1 MAITHASTLHGS
13 DAGGGDV
20 ALLCSGGIDSIVLA
34 ADLASGLGAGA
45 RLHPLY
51 VRSGLSWE
59 QGELEVVARA
69 LAALP
74 HRDSIRPLVTL
85 DVPIGDLYPPD
96 HWALTGQPPAYDT
109 PDEDVYLVGR
119 NVTLLAKAA
128 VHCALHGVT
137 RLCMAPLA
145 GNPFPDATPEFF
157 ATMGAALSLGLRAP
171 LRIDAPYRELSKV
184 DVIRRGHRLGVPF
197 ELTVSCMRPEQGR
210 HCGRCSKCRERHEAF
225 VEALGSDPTEY
236 GVMLRD

>member
-1 MAITHASTLHGS
+1 AAVGGEAVEQRRHAVVRPRVHRQALPVRGKEARERLVEIRLDLRAAQHALDEQTRALADHRHDDVGRQRPGVVGGEHGVGGIGKVLPRIDQRSIEVEDEVAITHASTLHGS

-128 VHCALHGVT
+128 VHCALH
-137 RLCMAPLA
+137 
-145 GNPFPDATPEFF
+145 
-157 ATMGAALSLGLRAP
+157 
-171 LRIDAPYRELSKV
+171 
-184 DVIRRGHRLGVPF
+184 
-197 ELTVSCMRPEQGR
+197 
-210 HCGRCSKCRERHEAF
+210 
-225 VEALGSDPTEY
+225 
-236 GVMLRD
+236 